1 MRVSVHPHR
10 FQTMLQHPIWW
21 RHWERLVLGHLC
33 PVVSSAMHPLQFA
46 WHAGIGLEDAVIY
59 LLHGMLTHLE
69 KHGSSVRILFF
80 YFPWRSIPYSQCCW
94 RTNWRG
100 LPGVFDLTEWILDY
114 LTNRPQFGRA
124 WDCVSDLWTCSVGA
138 PQGLSWPSSS
148 SHSTLQ
154 TSQCGRLCSKAVFDC
169 ACRLPYWW
177 CHPLQGTDARLVRGT
192 GVSGTTFS
200 STLEKPRRCNWSTA
214 PAPVNIQGTKIES
227 VDS

>member
-1 MRVSVHPHR
+1 MHPHR
-10 FQTMLQHPIWW
+10 FQTMLEHPIWW

-33 PVVSSAMHPLQFA
+33 SVVSSAMHPLQFA
-46 WHAGIGLEDAVIY
+46 WRAGIGVEDVVIY

-80 YFPWRSIPYSQCCW
+80 YFVVAINTLQPVLLKDKLERPAW
-94 RTNWRG
+94 
-100 LPGVFDLTEWILDY
+100 GVWPVLDY

-124 WDCVSDLWTCSVGA
+124 WHCVSDLWTRSVGA

-177 CHPLQGTDARLVRGT
+177 WHPVQGTDARLVRGT
-192 GVSGTTFS
+192 GVSGTTLS
-200 STLEKPRRCNWSTA
+200 SMLEKPRRWNWLTA